1 MGIISLGL
9 LALDGVLIILNR
21 SRPKLQLNSMTFGN

>member
-9 LALDGVLIILNR
+9 LALDDVLIILNR
-21 SRPKLQLNSMTFGN
+21 SRLKLQLNSMTF

>member
-21 SRPKLQLNSMTFGN
+21 SRLKLQLNSMTF